1 MKNSGLFSTLF
12 LDAVRR
18 QVAGTDAAQGRFVT
32 LGQSW
37 SRRDG
42 TSAATLWTSF
52 VKAGLGSLG
61 FVAHDQPLA
70 RGLHLLFDDFTYR
83 NRIALLYLI
92 EPGADLDDQSVGRF
106 WPAKLITEL
115 RERKLNWG
123 ILSDGAKWRLYST
136 KSAKPFEDH
145 VELDLAAALEGRDET
160 SYALFERFFHA
171 ESFAPMERD
180 DYDTEKASQLKAQG
194 LKFKKQKRASAGD
207 DEDAADPDQSDEE
220 KERQA
225 GIYLCRLDLDGELSE
240 AILEARVK
248 EPLLAQVDN
257 VLRYICNGFIA
268 DTPRVGAAYTEEERR
283 EVFESS
289 VKLLYRCLFLF
300 YAEARQLLPSEDRHA
315 EIYAPHS
322 IRALCREA
330 RKFRWNERGDS
341 DGYDLWKQLKGLVQA
356 VNEGDI
362 AGYGIAGYNGGL
374 FSDDEEKFLGQ
385 HRLRNDFLAN
395 ALYWLAYVDPGSAEA
410 EAEYPIPYEDLE
422 VRHLGEMYESILEF
436 KVRLADTDYLRRRTK
451 TGWQT
456 LSAAGQKEQPG
467 DIRIKAGDIFFGETA
482 LERKQSGSYYTPESL
497 VRFLVEKAVIAP
509 LRNLWETGYATR
521 FAAYLGQARE
531 GYDEAARRGAVR
543 AAEELVQEFV
553 KREVLPFKVCDP
565 AMGSGHFLVATAN
578 LMADFVAGLL
588 AQIEPLPGYASGH
601 TGAPNSWRR
610 LITRHC
616 VYGADLNSLAVNLA
630 KLALWLNC
638 FARDHKLTFLDHH
651 LRCGNS
657 LIGLRDLAALRRIPV
672 RRKDSK
678 KIRDEAE
685 AAEQDLPLGLNATL
699 DEQLADA
706 ARTIAGI
713 AGMAED
719 DTDLQ
724 REAYAEAMAD
734 LKRSFGPLA
743 DLHTA
748 YLMDSSIRPAEY
760 ARMVNDFSGQTS
772 RHALPMDL
780 RDAEGRVASLSHR
793 HNFFHWPLEFPD
805 VFGGGEGGG
814 FSATVGN
821 PPWDALKPST
831 QEFYLQ
837 FDPNFR
843 SYDKQ
848 EAIAIMAQLN
858 SNPAIHQKWSDYER
872 IFCEQS
878 EYFTEPVV
886 MPALG
891 KGDINT
897 YKLFLNQFFSCLCN
911 DGWLG
916 ILVPSGIYMDEGCRP
931 LRDLFFHN
939 SRVESIYCFEN
950 RHPEIFPAV
959 HNSFKFVAFS
969 TQKGGETTTFRAAFM
984 QHDAT
989 RLPFI
994 EQNAALLSLA
1004 EIKRLAPDTLVVLEN
1019 SDTKSVEISTKA
1031 FDLFPALGEEI
1042 SGTWNFKAVREF
1054 DVSGD
1059 SSLFAKNGFGWPIY
1073 EGKMIFHYD
1082 HLYAAPRAWIDAE
1095 IAQKIEKRKHW
1106 KELSKKG
1113 RAPTTLDCLN
1123 YRIGYRRIARST
1135 DIRSLISTVLP
1146 RNVVCTDKCVVIRRF
1161 VSEASTGEVL
1171 ELISAAQS
1179 IFLCSV
1185 FNAIGFDYLLRLRIT
1200 TQLDLHIIST
1210 LPIPRLGNGD
1220 PRDAIYFWPVVARAL
1235 RLVCTTEEYA
1245 ALWAEVFPQLPADTL
1260 AALALAPAAYG
1271 PAHEQALRER
1281 LAESY
1286 AALDDTWTA
1295 ASALH
1300 DRTPERRDTGDRAQT
1315 RAELDALI
1323 AHLYGLTRA
1332 EFAYILDTFP
1342 VLRRKEQAAFGEYQ
1356 SKRKALEEFERFF
1369 EILGVDRPLS
1379 PGNNLF
1385 SHDTTTL

>member
-1 MKNSGLFSTLF
+1 MINAGLFSTLF
-12 LDAVRR
+12 LETVSR
-18 QVAGTDAAQGRFVT
+18 QVACADDAQGRFVT

-37 SRRDG
+37 LQRDDS
-42 TSAATLWTSF
+42 SAKTLWSSF
-52 VKAGLGSLG
+52 IKAALGNLG
-61 FVAHDQPLA
+61 FVTQDQPMA
-70 RGLHLLFDDFTYR
+70 RGFHPLYEDYGFL
-83 NRIALLYLI
+83 NRIGLLYLI

-106 WPAKLITEL
+106 WPAKLVTEL

-145 VELDLAAALEGRDET
+145 VELDLATALEARDET

-171 ESFAPMERD
+171 DSFVPMERD
-180 DYDTEKASQLKAQG
+180 DYDTEKAKQLKAQG
-194 LKFKKQKRASAGD
+194 LKSKKQKRASSGD
-207 DEDAADPDQSDEE
+207 DDDAAGPEQSDEE

-225 GIYLCRLDLDGELSE
+225 GIYLCQLDLDGELSE

-257 VLRYICNGFIA
+257 VLRFICNGFIA
-268 DTPRVGAAYTEEERR
+268 DTPRAGEAYTEEERR

-322 IRALCREA
+322 IRTLCREA
-330 RKFRWNERGDS
+330 RKFRWNERGDN
-341 DGYDLWKQLKGLVQA
+341 DGYDLWKQLKGLAQA

-374 FSDDEEKFLGQ
+374 FDDEEEKFLGK

-395 ALYWLAYVDPGSAEA
+395 ALYWLAYVDPGNAEA
-410 EAEYPIPYEDLE
+410 DAEYPIPYEDLE

-456 LSAAGQKEQPG
+456 LSAAGQRTQDG

-509 LRNLWETGYATR
+509 LRKLWEAGYATR
-521 FAAYLGQARE
+521 FAAYLDQARE
-531 GYDEAARRGAVR
+531 GYDDAARRGAVR
-543 AAEELVQEFV
+543 SAEELVQDFV
-553 KREVLPFKVCDP
+553 KREVLTFKVCDP

-588 AQIEPLPGYASGH
+588 AQIEPLPGYASAH
-601 TGAPNSWRR
+601 TGAPNYWRR

-616 VYGADLNSLAVNLA
+616 VYGADLNPLAVNLA

-657 LIGLRDLAALRRIPV
+657 LIGLRDLAALKRIPV

-678 KIRDEAE
+678 KVREEIEVAE
-685 AAEQDLPLGLNATL
+685 EELPLGLTDTL
-699 DEQLADA
+699 DEQLAEA

-713 AGMAED
+713 AAMAED

-724 REAYAEAMAD
+724 REAYDDAMAD

-748 YLMDSSIRPAEY
+748 YLMDSSLRPAEY
-760 ARMVNDFSGQTS
+760 ARMVNEFAGQTS
-772 RHALPMDL
+772 PHAFPMDL
-780 RDAEGRVASLSHR
+780 RDAQERVASCSKR
-793 HNFFHWPLEFPD
+793 HDFFHWPLEFPD
-805 VFGGGEGGG
+805 IFGGKDGGG
-814 FSATVGN
+814 FSATTGN
-821 PPWDALKPST
+821 PPWDVVKPNT
-831 QEFYLQ
+831 LEFYSQL
-837 FDPNFR
+837 DPNFR
-843 SYDKQ
+843 TYGKQ
-848 EAIAIMAQLN
+848 EALRVAN
-858 SNPAIHQKWSDYER
+858 EFRKDPAHQKLWDEYEQL
-872 IFCEQS
+872 FADQS
-878 EYFTEPVV
+878 SYFTEPAA

-897 YKLFLNQFFSCLCN
+897 YKLFLNRFFF
-911 DGWLG
+911 
-916 ILVPSGIYMDEGCRP
+916 ILREHGHMAILIPSGLYTDEGCLP
-931 LRDLFFHN
+931 LRDLFFSN
-939 SRVESIYCFEN
+939 SRIESLYCFEN
-950 RHPEIFPAV
+950 RWPDVFPSV
-959 HNSFKFVAFS
+959 DNRFKFITFS
-969 TQKGGETTTFRAAFM
+969 TRKGGETESFRCAFM
-984 QHDAT
+984 RHDPT
-989 RLPFI
+989 RLELI
-994 EQNAALLSLA
+994 EQ
-1004 EIKRLAPDTLVVLEN
+1004 
-1019 SDTKSVEISTKA
+1019 
-1031 FDLFPALGEEI
+1031 
-1042 SGTWNFKAVREF
+1042 
-1054 DVSGD
+1054 
-1059 SSLFAKNGFGWPIY
+1059 
-1073 EGKMIFHYD
+1073 
-1082 HLYAAPRAWIDAE
+1082 AAPRVTLEQVRHFSPNALGLMEFNNQMDVDVTTRIYSDWPLLGDDVPGVWNANFDAGLHMTS
-1095 IAQKIEKRKHW
+1095 ASHLFEKYDG
-1106 KELSKKG
+1106 G
-1113 RAPTTLDCLN
+1113 RISDDETLLWEGKNIWHFD
-1123 YRIGYRRIARST
+1123 GDAMQRST
-1135 DIRSLISTVLP
+1135 RLNRKKACTESGDRAWACERFRVAFRDVAASTNERTLIATIIPPGYHGNTLP
-1146 RNVVCTDKCVVIRRF
+1146 SISSAHPKAPKPCPNGAQSVFLASVFSSYVCDFVIRMKVTNHMNF
-1161 VSEASTGEVL
+1161 
-1171 ELISAAQS
+1171 
-1179 IFLCSV
+1179 F
-1185 FNAIGFDYLLRLRIT
+1185 YMK
-1200 TQLDLHIIST
+1200 T
-1210 LPIPRLGNGD
+1210 LPIPRLGSGD
-1220 PRDAIYFWPVVARAL
+1220 PGDAVYFWPVVARAL

-1245 ALWAEVFPQLPADTL
+1245 DLWAEVFPQLPADTL

-1286 AALDDTWTA
+1286 ADLDDTWIP
-1295 ASALH
+1295 SSGLH
-1300 DRTPERRDTGDRAQT
+1300 DRKPDRRDDGDRAQT

-1323 AHLYGLTRA
+1323 AHLYGLTRE

-1356 SKRKALEEFERFF
+1356 SKRKALEEYDRF
-1369 EILGVDRPLS
+1369 VQ
-1379 PGNNLF
+1379 
-1385 SHDTTTL
+1385 